1 MYCAISFFRS
11 NILLIHIGRN
21 SKRKLISIE
30 IKPTIIAF
38 SIKKNRPKYGETNSI
53 IPHPIK
59 SPKKP
64 VISASAA
71 VKTAARKQN
80 NTDNASHPLA
90 TQSSGGCFFSLE
102 NNMKQIT
109 ENKNNKVVTKLPPVI
124 SLEA

>member
-1 MYCAISFFRS
+1 LRNLLLSI
-11 NILLIHIGRN
+11 ILFIHIGRN
-21 SKRKLISIE
+21 SIRKLISIE

-71 VKTAARKQN
+71 VKTAAKKQK
-80 NTDNASHPLA
+80 NTDNTSHPLA

-102 NNMKQIT
+102 NEKNRAIEIKNIT
-109 ENKNNKVVTKLPPVI
+109 VAIKLPDVI

>member
-1 MYCAISFFRS
+1 MRNLLLSI
-11 NILLIHIGRN
+11 ILFIHIGRN
-21 SKRKLISIE
+21 SIRKLISIE

-71 VKTAARKQN
+71 VKTAAKKQK
-80 NTDNASHPLA
+80 NTDNTSHPLTA
-90 TQSSGGCFFSLE
+90 QSSGGCFFSLE
-102 NNMKQIT
+102 NEKNRAIEIKNIT
-109 ENKNNKVVTKLPPVI
+109 VAIKLPEVI

>member
-1 MYCAISFFRS
+1 MRNLLLSI
-11 NILLIHIGRN
+11 ILFIHIGRN
-21 SKRKLISIE
+21 SIRKLISIE

-71 VKTAARKQN
+71 VKTAAKKQK
-80 NTDNASHPLA
+80 NTDNTSHPLA

-102 NNMKQIT
+102 NEKNRAIEIKNIT
-109 ENKNNKVVTKLPPVI
+109 VAIKLPDVI